1 VGCGGGSSSSSEGD
15 AAAAP
20 TVDPSLEVGSLAVNP
35 GDGVLYIGSSAGAY
49 TLPAGAAKPE
59 KLRTAMVAP
68 GRGTGPLI
76 DLVLR
81 FSGPNTIVAS
91 GHSSGGTL
99 PLNVGFFGSGDA
111 GKSWR
116 PISGMNDADYH
127 DIEVVGP
134 VTVGLRIDD
143 PNSVQVSSDGGKTFE
158 AQAAP
163 AASAALDIAV
173 NPADP
178 KLWAVGTE
186 QGVFISTNEGGSW
199 RQRDTTAKARLAWAA
214 ADALYSAG
222 LDGKLRLSADGGK
235 SWNETGGSLGGA
247 PLDFVAGPK
256 GELYAYMKGGKVVQ
270 STDRGKTFKEIA
282 TVR

>member
-1 VGCGGGSSSSSEGD
+1 VGCGGGSSSDEGG

-20 TVDPSLEVGSLAVNP
+20 TVDPSLEVGTLAVNP

-49 TLPAGAAKPE
+49 KLAAGAAKPE
-59 KLRTAMVAP
+59 KFKTTMLAP

-99 PLNVGFFGSGDA
+99 PLNVGFFGSADA

-127 DIEVVGP
+127 DIEVAGP
-134 VTVGLRIDD
+134 VTLGLRIDA
-143 PNSVQVSSDGGKTFE
+143 PNSVQVSRDGGKTFE
-158 AQAAP
+158 ERAAP
-163 AASAALDIAV
+163 AASAALDITID
-173 NPADP
+173 PGDP
-178 KLWAVGTE
+178 KAWAVGTE
-186 QGVFISTNEGGSW
+186 QGVFVSTNEGRSW
-199 RQRDTTAKARLAWAA
+199 RQRDTTAKARVAWAA
-214 ADALYSAG
+214 PDALYSAG
-222 LDGKLRLSADGGK
+222 LDGKIRLSTDAGK
-235 SWNETGGSLGGA
+235 SWNETGGNAGGA

-256 GELYAYMKGGKVVQ
+256 GELYAYLRGGKVMQ
-270 STDRGKTFKEIA
+270 STDGGKSFKEIA